1 MLVAREESEMI
12 AIKTM
17 LIVNPK
23 SGRGVS
29 KFAIGTIVSQLCANG
44 HVVTVY
50 YTGEIMPDE
59 LAYKYAKEYEL
70 MVCVGGDG
78 SISSAVSGL
87 IRSGVS
93 IPIGYIPTGTANDIA
108 TTLTLSKIPNEAVQT
123 IINGK
128 PRALDIGLFAEKYF
142 TYIAAFGAFTGV
154 SYSTP
159 QNVKR
164 SLGHFAYVLSGFAEV
179 PTIKPKRAT
188 IEYDGNIIS
197 GDFVFGAVVNSTSVA
212 GFIKLDPK
220 RVDLADGIFEIVLV
234 KQPVDPA
241 AFLDLLAKLATMS
254 YDGDNIKLLHA
265 SRVKFT
271 FDEDVAWTVDG
282 EDGGMHREIEI
293 TNAHKAVSI
302 IV

>member
-1 MLVAREESEMI
+1 MI
-12 AIKTM
+12 NIKTM

-23 SGRGVS
+23 SGRGIS
-29 KFAIGTIVSQLCANG
+29 RFAIGTIVSQLCANG
-44 HVVTVY
+44 YVVTIY
-50 YTGEIMPDE
+50 YTGELMPDE
-59 LAYKYAKEYEL
+59 LAYKYAKDYEL
-70 MVCVGGDG
+70 VVCVGGDG
-78 SISSAVSGL
+78 SISSAISGL
-87 IRSGVS
+87 IKSGES

-108 TTLTLSKIPNEAVQT
+108 TTLTLSKLPNEAVQT
-123 IINGK
+123 VMNGK
-128 PRALDIGLFAEKYF
+128 PRDLDIGLFAEKYF

-159 QNVKR
+159 QNAKR

-179 PTIKPKRAT
+179 PTIKPRKTT
-188 IEYDGNIIS
+188 IEYDGNVIN

-220 RVDLADGIFEIVLV
+220 RVNLSDGIFEIVLV

-241 AFLDLLAKLATMS
+241 AFLDLLAKLATKS
-254 YDGDNIKLLHA
+254 YDGDNIQLLHA
-265 SRVKFT
+265 SRVKFI

-282 EDGGMHREIEI
+282 EDGGMHREVEI
-293 TNAHKAVSI
+293 SNAHKAVKI

>member
-1 MLVAREESEMI
+1 VLVAREESEMI